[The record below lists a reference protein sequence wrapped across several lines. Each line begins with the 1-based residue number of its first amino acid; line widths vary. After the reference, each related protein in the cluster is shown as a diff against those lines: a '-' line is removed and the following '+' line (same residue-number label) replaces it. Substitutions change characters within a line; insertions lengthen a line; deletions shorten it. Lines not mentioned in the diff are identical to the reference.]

1 MGFRRRNLT
10 RRQNLQGVGT
20 RCLALLAA
28 VRVCARAHV
37 PKNDNHELLDG
48 SQWWRGQ
55 KNRFCRSALVA
66 CIRASGSL
74 GRTCGRRTIGVGR

>member
-1 MGFRRRNLT
+1 MGFRRRSLT

-28 VRVCARAHV
+28 VRACSRAHV
-37 PKNDNHELLDG
+37 
-48 SQWWRGQ
+48 Q
-55 KNRFCRSALVA
+55 KTTTTNSWMGLNGGGTKKQFCRSALVA